1 MRFYSEG
8 VASMK
13 KYRNPYPPGTAPAES
28 QPILMETVPLYTPQT
43 PLDGDGVRPP
53 IGNDWVPPYEDV
65 KQK

>member
-1 MRFYSEG
+1 
-8 VASMK
+8 MK